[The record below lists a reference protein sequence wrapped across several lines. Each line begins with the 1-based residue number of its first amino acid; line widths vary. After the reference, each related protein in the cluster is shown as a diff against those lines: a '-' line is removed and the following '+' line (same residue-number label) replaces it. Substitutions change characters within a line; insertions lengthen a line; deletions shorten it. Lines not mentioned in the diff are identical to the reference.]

1 MHDALWWEYKLI
13 SIAICFVIAVGCHV
27 LYTIL
32 TNGRSLEDDARW
44 YAQQRKEETAR
55 KKLNDRSS
63 IIASK
68 LRRQRCRSAAAR

>member
-1 MHDALWWEYKLI
+1 MHDALWWEYKII

-55 KKLNDRSS
+55 KKQNGRGSF
-63 IIASK
+63 IASK

>member
-1 MHDALWWEYKLI
+1 LLAVEAQLPARVTSGSQAMHDALWWEYKII

-55 KKLNDRSS
+55 KK
-63 IIASK
+63 AE
-68 LRRQRCRSAAAR
+68 RQR